1 MGWIIFAGFVLW
13 LIFRISA
20 KKIHSAKDDFSGDTV
35 GSLFLLETLI
45 DDPGREEQIGNASM
59 SEDDSFTEE
68 WFDDD
73 DRDGDC

>member
-13 LIFRISA
+13 LIFRISNKA
-20 KKIHSAKDDFSGDTV
+20 DNIKDDFSGDTI

-45 DDPGREEQIGNASM
+45 DDRGREEQIDNASM

-68 WFDDD
+68 WFEAD